1 MLWAVA
7 RGIKRE
13 WFLWEVV
20 RHSCT
25 NWPCDRNTRRDMTVI
40 VKDKECNIIDFAIL
54 YDSCIEFKQNGKIK
68 KN

>member
-1 MLWAVA
+1 
-7 RGIKRE
+7 
-13 WFLWEVV
+13 
-20 RHSCT
+20 
-25 NWPCDRNTRRDMTVI
+25 MTVI